1 MSRSQDAAQ
10 TQQDGP
16 PSSAPVPASDR
27 LAWLVSVQ
35 RALAGGSLED
45 CLPAFANALGARV
58 PADLALVARFA
69 AGTSEL
75 VQVTAAGPKSSDPL
89 ALEPLETHL
98 RREDARTAGVI
109 FLEPET
115 ATQLAAWARSGCL
128 VPLVAHDA
136 AIGALVILSHADEL
150 TARRASESV
159 RWAIGV
165 AAEPVALALQ
175 TTLLFSQ
182 LRDQTR
188 RWESIFDAMDEI
200 VLDVDANGRIRQSNR
215 AAIRRL
221 APTSGSLVDR
231 LAAALF
237 PGQQLP
243 SPEAPRRPLV
253 GPQGEPLAASWLV
266 LPGGGAA
273 IVVRDARPA
282 NATPPRL
289 RPTPPR
295 GISSVV
301 PGRRARVL
309 VVDDEQSILRALTR
323 TLGRAHDVV
332 TANDGEA
339 ALAILRAEHG
349 RFDVVISDVQ
359 MPRLPGTELY
369 RAVKAEFPELAERML
384 LMTGGVFGRE
394 VEGFLAELGT
404 RVLRKPFDPE
414 ELRRTV
420 ERVLERAARG

>member
-1 MSRSQDAAQ
+1 MSRPQDAAHS
-10 TQQDGP
+10 QQDGP

-45 CLPAFANALGARV
+45 CLPAFANALSARV
-58 PADLALVARFA
+58 PADLAIVARFA
-69 AGTSEL
+69 AGTSAL
-75 VQVTAAGPKSSDPL
+75 LQVTAAGSKNAEPL

-98 RREDARTAGVI
+98 RREDARSAGVI
-109 FLEPET
+109 FVEPET
-115 ATQLAAWARSGCL
+115 ATQLAPWARSGCI

-136 AIGALVILSHADEL
+136 AIGALVILSQSDEL
-150 TARRASESV
+150 STRRASESV

-182 LRDQTR
+182 LREQTR

-221 APTSGSLVDR
+221 SPTSGSLVDR

-301 PGRRARVL
+301 PGRRARLL

-339 ALAILRAEHG
+339 ALAILRAEQG

-359 MPRLPGTELY
+359 MPRLAGTDLY
-369 RAVKAEFPELAERML
+369 RAVKDEFPQLAERML

-394 VEGFLAELGT
+394 VESFLAELGT